1 MAFAVVAGFSTSDL
15 GSAALSEAG
24 VVADGVS
31 SLETAAAAEEEI
43 DAAVGR
49 DLPRKLNVGRGR
61 VARCVVVL

>member
-31 SLETAAAAEEEI
+31 SLATAAAEDEI